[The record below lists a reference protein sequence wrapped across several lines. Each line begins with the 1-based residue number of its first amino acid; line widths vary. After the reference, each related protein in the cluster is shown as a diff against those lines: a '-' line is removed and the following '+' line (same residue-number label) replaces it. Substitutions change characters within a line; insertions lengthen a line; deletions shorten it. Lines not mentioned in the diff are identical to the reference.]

1 MSYLEDPEVGETA
14 ETVMISSEEVDSLK
28 MYCRG
33 SDNCCGR
40 ETNRI
45 CAEGEVDGSV
55 VSDEDED
62 VI

>member
-1 MSYLEDPEVGETA
+1 MIYLEDPEVGETA

-45 CAEGEVDGSV
+45 CDEGEAGGAGVRM
-55 VSDEDED
+55 EDDYE
-62 VI
+62 

>member
-1 MSYLEDPEVGETA
+1 
-14 ETVMISSEEVDSLK
+14 MISSEEVDSLK

-45 CAEGEVDGSV
+45 CDEGEAGGASV
-55 VSDEDED
+55 RKEDDYEYE
-62 VI
+62 